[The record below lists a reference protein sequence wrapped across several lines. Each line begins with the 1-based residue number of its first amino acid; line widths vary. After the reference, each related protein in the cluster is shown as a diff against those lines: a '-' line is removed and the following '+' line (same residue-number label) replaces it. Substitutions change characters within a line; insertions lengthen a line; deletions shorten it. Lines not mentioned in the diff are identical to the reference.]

1 VDVMKKML
9 FNLIE
14 ELQQYVDV
22 GHNGVCLCI
31 GDCFACML
39 SCVHF
44 VKSERSSQQANNS
57 LRFSLNVLVL

>member
-9 FNLIE
+9 FKFIE

-31 GDCFACML
+31 GD
-39 SCVHF
+39 
-44 VKSERSSQQANNS
+44 
-57 LRFSLNVLVL
+57 